1 MRDRMISE
9 IVNAISFFI
18 EDPCCLRKAKERI
31 EGIVSRYVVSAS
43 EGALIQYDEAG
54 RNLVASY
61 IVSRKIQG
69 CKKSTLEQYSRTLMH
84 FITHINKSVLN
95 DDAIDIR
102 VYLFNY
108 QKERGSS
115 ERYLSFIRTVICSF
129 YTWLASEE
137 YIVKNPAIKIPP
149 IKYERKHKKAM
160 T

>member
-69 CKKSTLEQYSRTLMH
+69 CKKINVGTILQNSNAFYN
-84 FITHINKSVLN
+84 TH
-95 DDAIDIR
+95 
-102 VYLFNY
+102 
-108 QKERGSS
+108 Q
-115 ERYLSFIRTVICSF
+115 
-129 YTWLASEE
+129 
-137 YIVKNPAIKIPP
+137 
-149 IKYERKHKKAM
+149 
-160 T
+160 